1 MVSSQPWENTRTVL
15 LARQSVMV
23 AVGCAPAGSLL
34 PWGCTNWQAVE
45 AGGVCRSLVHSLL
58 TFGFFKSRICCVP
71 PPSVLWP
78 A

>member
-58 TFGFFKSRICCVP
+58 AFGFFKSRICYVP
-71 PPSVLWP
+71 PPPVLWP